1 MAIIEIRNLKK
12 TYLMGDTVVPALR
25 GVTLQIEAGEFVA
38 IMGPSGSGKSTL
50 MHVLGLLD
58 APESGSYRLLGEEVA
73 ALPEDELAERR
84 RRTIGFVF
92 QQFNLL
98 SRTSALE
105 NVALPLIYSGG
116 TDRVEWPKT
125 LLNEVGLGG
134 RIGHK
139 PNELSGGQQQRVAI
153 ARSLVN
159 RPRILFADEP
169 TGNLDSKSQD
179 EIMHI
184 FRKLNESGITIIL
197 VTHEEE
203 IARYARRVIRM
214 RDGLVQS
221 DERAETAG
229 RTGAAAVAERTA
241 APPQVRTAPSAHAL
255 ADEFL
260 EHFKQAW
267 RALSSNKI
275 RTGLSMLG
283 ILIGVGAVI
292 AMLALG
298 KGAQESLNK
307 QLASM
312 GSNLLILRPGSAK
325 TGPVAL
331 QAGDVTR
338 FTLADAESI
347 RAEVAGVSR
356 IAPSVTGRGQLVY
369 GNKNWNTQVQG
380 TTPDY
385 APMKAAVPVLGRFF
399 TDAEDRQR
407 ARVAVLGL
415 TVVREL
421 FGGQSPLGEMI
432 KINKVSFQVIGVLPE
447 KGATGFRD
455 QDDIVVVPLQTAMR
469 RLLGKEFA
477 DSIDVEMAS
486 PEALESG
493 QEQIGA
499 VIMKNHRLPPS
510 KKDTFQIRNM
520 ADIQA
525 ALSETNKTMAFL
537 LGSIALV
544 SLLVGGIGIM
554 NIMLVSVTERTR
566 EIGLRKALGARKN
579 DILSQFLIE
588 AVVVSVAGGLL
599 GVLLGGG
606 VSLLL
611 SSFAGWTTSVSPES
625 VLVAVGFSLAVGV
638 GFGLWPARKAAA
650 LNPIEALRYE

>member
-229 RTGAAAVAERTA
+229 RTGATAVAERTA
-241 APPQVRTAPSAHAL
+241 APPQVRTAPSARAL

-267 RALSSNKI
+267 RALSSNKV

-347 RAEVAGVSR
+347 KAEVAGVSR
-356 IAPSVTGRGQLVY
+356 IAPSVTGRGQIVY

-399 TDAEDRQR
+399 AEAEDRQR
-407 ARVAVLGL
+407 ARVAVLGM

-486 PEALESG
+486 PEALASG

-525 ALSETNKTMAFL
+525 ALSETNKTMTFL

-588 AVVVSVAGGLL
+588 AVAVSVAGGLL

-625 VLVAVGFSLAVGV
+625 VLVAAGFSLAVGV